1 MYHCN
6 AQKRAKSEH
15 ISAKGTMYVML
26 CLKFELRDIA
36 WPWSSWND
44 SDQFS
49 SYTRLP

>member
-36 WPWSSWND
+36 
-44 SDQFS
+44 
-49 SYTRLP
+49 